1 MIAAI
6 LLVSCLTAGPGPEK
20 AVAPGALVI
29 ATSRGEAAIPVRTE
43 RGIPALAAP
52 ALARLLPLQLEEPG
66 EWARLTFGG
75 RPFWFLVDGAWF
87 LDGERV
93 VPLAGGAYLRGDTLF
108 LPLQWLT
115 EYVPRVFHE
124 AYRYDPLAF
133 RFEEASLGPVV
144 RSGGGAPP
152 SPAPVGSALP
162 SGAAKTGGP
171 LRRTHTVVVDP
182 GHGGN
187 DPGNPG
193 LAFPRGVREK
203 DVTLAL
209 GRALKEALERRGIK
223 VLLTR
228 TADVR
233 VDLRERAK
241 MCTSECDLFV
251 SLHVNSLPRRPGY
264 QQVSGVETYFLD
276 EARTAEAQRVAAME
290 NEALRYETDFEGRLG
305 NQLGFILKDLQANEY
320 LRESAALADLVQSH
334 AARVHPGGGRGVSQA
349 RFLVLGA
356 ARRPAILVE
365 TGFSTNPAD
374 ARFLASVEGQRRLA
388 AALAE
393 GIVRYLA
400 EYERKT
406 DMSPPQ

>member
-1 MIAAI
+1 MITA
-6 LLVSCLTAGPGPEK
+6 LLVATLAGKLLAAG
-20 AVAPGALVI
+20 APGAVII
-29 ATSRGEAAIPVRTE
+29 ATARGETAVPVRTE
-43 RGIPALAAP
+43 RGLPALAAP
-52 ALARLLPLQLEEPG
+52 ALALLLPLKLEAAG
-66 EWARLTFGG
+66 EWAMVTFGG
-75 RPFWFLVDGAWF
+75 RPFRFLLDGAWF
-87 LDGERV
+87 VDGERV
-93 VPLAGGAYLRGDTLF
+93 VPLAGGAYLSRDTLF

-115 EYVPRVFHE
+115 DYVPRVFPE

-133 RFEEASLGPVV
+133 RFEETRLSPVI
-144 RSGGGAPP
+144 GAPGGVVP
-152 SPAPVGSALP
+152 AASAGGRPAPAPPVRP
-162 SGAAKTGGP
+162 AAAGGP
-171 LRRTHTVVVDP
+171 LRWAHTVVIDP

-209 GRALKEALERRGIK
+209 GKELKAALERHGVK
-223 VLLTR
+223 ALLTR

-241 MCTSECDLFV
+241 MCASDCDLFV
-251 SLHVNSLPRRPGY
+251 SLHVNSVPRRPGY
-264 QQVSGVETYFLD
+264 QEASGIETYFLD

-290 NEALRYETDFEGRLG
+290 NEALRYEAGGEAQLTDQFA
-305 NQLGFILKDLQANEY
+305 FILKDLQTNEY

-334 AARVHPGGGRGVSQA
+334 GARVHPGGDRGVSQA
-349 RFLVLGA
+349 RFMVLGT

-365 TGFSTNPAD
+365 TGFSTNPKD
-374 ARFLASVEGQRRLA
+374 ARFLTSREGQRRLA

-406 DMSPPQ
+406 GPTLPR